1 MSKKPSHIPLFPDA
15 YLRDTTHLTCEEH
28 GAYLLLLMAAWG
40 NDDCSLPYCDKRL
53 AALTKLPVSRWR
65 KIAPTVL
72 EMWTIERG
80 RIWQKRLRKEWSY
93 VIEKSDKARAAV
105 GMRRDRSG
113 GYERTSN
120 VGTDVVHLGGGGGE
134 GGGPSQQV
142 NLVRGGSTREDA
154 PFRILDGGK

>member
-1 MSKKPSHIPLFPDA
+1 MSRKPSHIPLFPDA
-15 YLRDTTHLTCEEH
+15 YLRDTTHFTCEEH
-28 GAYLLLLMAAWG
+28 GAYMLLIMAAWG
-40 NDDCSLPYCDKRL
+40 NDDCSLPHDEKRL
-53 AALTKLPVSRWR
+53 AALVKLSVPRWR

-72 EMWTIERG
+72 ELWTIEKG
-80 RIWQKRLRKEWSY
+80 RIWQKRLRKEWAY
-93 VIEKSDKARAAV
+93 VVEKSDKARAAV

-142 NLVRGGSTREDA
+142 SLVRGTVTREDA
-154 PFRILDGGK
+154 PFRIVEGGK